1 MCRTRGFYFEMRH
14 AMIFRCLQI
23 EELPRDVASHLLRHL
38 RRSLSWDQGA
48 EMARHAELTVAAD
61 LPVYFCDPHSRCCHV
76 NLSAIGEGIAL
87 VGSGDV
93 RSRFPDIK
101 CLQPMEADG

>member
-1 MCRTRGFYFEMRH
+1 MENKACRAMGRRGF
-14 AMIFRCLQI
+14 
-23 EELPRDVASHLLRHL
+23 LL
-38 RRSLSWDQGA
+38 SSVGG
-48 EMARHAELTVAAD
+48 
-61 LPVYFCDPHSRCCHV
+61 CCHV

-87 VGSGDV
+87 VGSSDV

>member
-1 MCRTRGFYFEMRH
+1 MIETILEFEPAIR
-14 AMIFRCLQI
+14 
-23 EELPRDVASHLLRHL
+23 
-38 RRSLSWDQGA
+38 
-48 EMARHAELTVAAD
+48 LTG
-61 LPVYFCDPHSRCCHV
+61 CCHV

>member
-1 MCRTRGFYFEMRH
+1 MKVTEFDERFDAGEDMSAHVDWTK
-14 AMIFRCLQI
+14 A
-23 EELPRDVASHLLRHL
+23 
-38 RRSLSWDQGA
+38 RRLNVEA
-48 EMARHAELTVAAD
+48 K
-61 LPVYFCDPHSRCCHV
+61 RCCHV

>member
-1 MCRTRGFYFEMRH
+1 MTNAPHTASSKTYTDEDIKNLVDTKTGKYSPE
-14 AMIFRCLQI
+14 IYTS
-23 EELPRDVASHLLRHL
+23 EEL
-38 RRSLSWDQGA
+38 
-48 EMARHAELTVAAD
+48 
-61 LPVYFCDPHSRCCHV
+61 YRCCHV